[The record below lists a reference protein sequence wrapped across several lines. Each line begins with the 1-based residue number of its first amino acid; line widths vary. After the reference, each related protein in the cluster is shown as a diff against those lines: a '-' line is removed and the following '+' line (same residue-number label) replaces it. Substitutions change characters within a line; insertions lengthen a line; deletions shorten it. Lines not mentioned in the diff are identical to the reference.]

1 VPPTRISPGQPGV
14 APLQQEYAAVMTD
27 GPDRSDA
34 EREALAALVGA
45 SSVPDEQIL
54 AAVQEGLESV
64 VAGSPNA
71 WFEVPRQRNPAQ
83 PKSLTTR
90 RNDAR

>member
-1 VPPTRISPGQPGV
+1 MSPGQRGV
-14 APLQQEYAAVMTD
+14 AGLEQDYDSAMTD

-34 EREALAALVGA
+34 EREALAALVAAGPL
-45 SSVPDEQIL
+45 PDEQIL

-64 VAGSPNA
+64 VADSPNA

>member
-1 VPPTRISPGQPGV
+1 
-14 APLQQEYAAVMTD
+14 MTD
-27 GPDRSDA
+27 GPDGSDA
-34 EREALAALVGA
+34 ELEAIAALAGPSPL
-45 SSVPDEQIL
+45 PDAQIL

-64 VAGSPNA
+64 VAGAPNA

-90 RNDAR
+90 RNDEK

>member
-1 VPPTRISPGQPGV
+1 
-14 APLQQEYAAVMTD
+14 MTD

-34 EREALAALVGA
+34 ERDALAALTGP
-45 SSVPDEQIL
+45 SPLPDEQIL

-71 WFEVPRQRNPAQ
+71 WFDVPRQRNPAQ

-90 RNDAR
+90 RNDER

>member
-1 VPPTRISPGQPGV
+1 
-14 APLQQEYAAVMTD
+14 M
-27 GPDRSDA
+27 
-34 EREALAALVGA
+34 
-45 SSVPDEQIL
+45 

-90 RNDAR
+90 RNDTR

>member
-1 VPPTRISPGQPGV
+1 MN
-14 APLQQEYAAVMTD
+14 E

-34 EREALAALVGA
+34 EQEALAAMSGLSA
-45 SSVPDEQIL
+45 LPDEHVL

-83 PKSLTTR
+83 PKYFSTR
-90 RNDAR
+90 RNDTR